1 LNDSNHSSNFSST
14 TTTNTTTNTANNN
27 NNTATI
33 NANLSIQQEAA
44 RLQINYLHQIQAQQQ
59 QQQSMLIHQIQAQQQ
74 SSQQRSLH
82 LNNQG
87 DGTSPNHLL
96 TSVLITSSLRN
107 FIAIA
112 PLGTQPL
119 YYMLGIIVVMDF
131 FCIELN

>member
-1 LNDSNHSSNFSST
+1 MIATTHPISAASTTNTNANT
-14 TTTNTTTNTANNN
+14 TTTNITNTANNN

-44 RLQINYLHQIQAQQQ
+44 RLQINYL
-59 QQQSMLIHQIQAQQQ
+59 HQIQAQQQ

-131 FCIELN
+131 FLY